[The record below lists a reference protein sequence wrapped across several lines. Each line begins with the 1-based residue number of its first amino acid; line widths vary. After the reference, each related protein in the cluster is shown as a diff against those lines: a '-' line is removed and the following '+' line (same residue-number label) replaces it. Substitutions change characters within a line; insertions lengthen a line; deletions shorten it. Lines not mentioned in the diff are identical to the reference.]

1 MNPSKKNSHTKLALL
16 AGTAALTAFT
26 TQAHAQSADSL
37 IDKLVDKGILSAKE
51 AQDLRDDADKN
62 FNTAFQ
68 AKTGMPDWVTGYKI
82 SGDFRGRF
90 DGINYDTHNAPP
102 DRDRFRYRLRFG
114 IVASLQNDLEVGFR
128 LTSSEP
134 AKGVTSGGDPISG
147 NTTFSGNGT
156 KKFIYID
163 QAYAK
168 WSPIHADGWEGNF
181 TIGKMENPFVFS
193 DIVFDADYT
202 PEGGAVQLNY
212 AVTDKHTLKFNSG
225 AFMLNELAASS
236 ADPFMAGAQIRL
248 DSAWSAKWQSSVG
261 AGLLSILNSKNL
273 ATTAVGDQNAGN
285 WRSGSGNLLES
296 FNPFVLDSSLT
307 YSLDKFFHYNSPFPI
322 KLAGDYIQNPN
333 ANQENSGWSAG
344 LTFGKAGKKGLWEL
358 SYRYKYLEA
367 NAWYEELVDSDTGA
381 YYSGGL
387 HNSPTG
393 AGYASGTNIKGH
405 VFKFVYSFTDSLSVG
420 ATYFLTELI
429 NKPSAA
435 VSSDTGR
442 LQVDASLK
450 F

>member
-156 KKFIYID
+156 KKFIYI
-163 QAYAK
+163 
-168 WSPIHADGWEGNF
+168 
-181 TIGKMENPFVFS
+181 
-193 DIVFDADYT
+193 
-202 PEGGAVQLNY
+202 
-212 AVTDKHTLKFNSG
+212 
-225 AFMLNELAASS
+225 
-236 ADPFMAGAQIRL
+236 
-248 DSAWSAKWQSSVG
+248 
-261 AGLLSILNSKNL
+261 
-273 ATTAVGDQNAGN
+273 
-285 WRSGSGNLLES
+285 
-296 FNPFVLDSSLT
+296 
-307 YSLDKFFHYNSPFPI
+307 
-322 KLAGDYIQNPN
+322 
-333 ANQENSGWSAG
+333 
-344 LTFGKAGKKGLWEL
+344 
-358 SYRYKYLEA
+358 
-367 NAWYEELVDSDTGA
+367 
-381 YYSGGL
+381 
-387 HNSPTG
+387 
-393 AGYASGTNIKGH
+393 
-405 VFKFVYSFTDSLSVG
+405 
-420 ATYFLTELI
+420 
-429 NKPSAA
+429 
-435 VSSDTGR
+435 
-442 LQVDASLK
+442 
-450 F
+450 

>member
-1 MNPSKKNSHTKLALL
+1 MKTSSSKKLNTKLALL

-26 TQAHAQSADSL
+26 SQTHAQSADAL
-37 IDKLVDKGILSAKE
+37 IDKLVDKGVLSSKE

-62 FNTAFQ
+62 FTTAFQ
-68 AKTGMPDWVTGYKI
+68 TKTGMPDWVTGYKI
-82 SGDFRGRF
+82 SGDFRARF
-90 DGINYDTHNAPP
+90 DGINYDAKNTPP
-102 DRDRFRYRLRFG
+102 ARDRFRYRLRFG

-134 AKGVTSGGDPISG
+134 AKGSTAGGDPISG

-168 WSPIHADGWEGNF
+168 WSPIHANGWEGNF
-181 TIGKMENPFVFS
+181 IVGKMENPFVFS
-193 DIVFDADYT
+193 DIVFDQDYT
-202 PEGGAVQLNY
+202 PEGGAVQINY
-212 AVTDKHTLKFNSG
+212 ALNDKHTLKFNSG
-225 AFMLNELAASS
+225 AFMLNELSASS
-236 ADPFMAGAQIRL
+236 ADPFMAGAQVRL
-248 DSAWSAKWQSSVG
+248 DSAWSPKWQSSFGVG
-261 AGLLSILNSKNL
+261 VLSILNSTNL
-273 ATTAVGDQNAGN
+273 PTSAVGDQNAGN
-285 WRSGSGNLLES
+285 WRNATGNLLET
-296 FNPFVLDSSLT
+296 FTPYVVDGSLT

-322 KLAGDYIQNPN
+322 KLAADYLQNPN
-333 ANQENSGWSAG
+333 AATANTGWSTG
-344 LTFGKAGKKGLWEL
+344 VTFGKAGKKGLWEL
-358 SYRYKYLEA
+358 SYRYKYLEG

-393 AGYASGTNIKGH
+393 SGYASGTNVKGH
-405 VFKFVYSFTDSLSVG
+405 VIKFVYSFTDSLSVG

-429 NKPSAA
+429 NQPSKA
-435 VSSDTGR
+435 SSEAGR